1 MRKEPNYRT
10 EILVKFAKKNLG
22 FQNFY
27 RKQKSSSVGQNAK
40 KYRVTEQGLLLHPVQ
55 NSRDLESKMRKT
67 NDVRHDNFGQT
78 GRN

>member
-1 MRKEPNYRT
+1 MRKKPKYKT
-10 EILVKFAKKNLG
+10 EILVKFAKKISVFKTSIGNKNLEVSD
-22 FQNFY
+22 
-27 RKQKSSSVGQNAK
+27 RMK